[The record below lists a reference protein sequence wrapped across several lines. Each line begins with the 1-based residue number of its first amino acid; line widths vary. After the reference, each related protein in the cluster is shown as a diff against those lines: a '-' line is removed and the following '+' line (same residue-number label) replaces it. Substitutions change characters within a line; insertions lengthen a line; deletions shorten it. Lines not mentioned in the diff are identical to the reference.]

1 MATKNRL
8 RSLIIA
14 AVAIVTLAAA
24 AAPAYSAPKVHVR
37 VEDGNGTVVWSTVTP
52 FTGTVQ
58 GHPLAT
64 PTPLGALI
72 TATTNA
78 HVPLGLQW
86 FDPYGFFVN
95 SIDGRGPFFA
105 GFSTV
110 RATKVRSWS
119 EPSGRMRRVILLP
132 RAVAT
137 DGGDQLF
144 LLGDG
149 FPVGADDRVTGGED
163 LGHRQLRV
171 EVGHHRTLVG
181 DVQVSEALQGDA
193 AGGVLGGGHQGHV
206 EAVVLGRGLIADDE
220 LGGGTSTVLS
230 SQPSN
235 AWNVAGSL
243 SDTVVNRIWPF
254 VGKLLALATLINGCT
269 GRAEPGLMAT

>member
-95 SIDGRGPFFA
+95 SIDGRAGTPTKGWAFKIGQKLSNVGADAVTATSKAKYLFYYTTYDPVTFA
-105 GFSTV
+105 TQPTLGISDNASAVKQGGTLTV
-110 RATKVRSWS
+110 KVRSYDDAGTATLQRGAQIW
-119 EPSGRMRRVILLP
+119 
-132 RAVAT
+132 VA
-137 DGGDQLF
+137 GQKAG
-144 LLGDG
+144 
-149 FPVGADDRVTGGED
+149 VTGAKGTARIT
-163 LGHRQLRV
+163 LTTKGRYQVRAAFPGAIRSTRLWVRV
-171 EVGHHRTLVG
+171 R
-181 DVQVSEALQGDA
+181 
-193 AGGVLGGGHQGHV
+193 
-206 EAVVLGRGLIADDE
+206 
-220 LGGGTSTVLS
+220 
-230 SQPSN
+230 
-235 AWNVAGSL
+235 
-243 SDTVVNRIWPF
+243 
-254 VGKLLALATLINGCT
+254 
-269 GRAEPGLMAT
+269 